1 MPPRRPYCLALVL
14 CGLSGGRALTGAGCL
29 SNEPRLG
36 CSLLSCCGTPAV
48 GAHAC
53 ALLQNGAAELSE
65 RGRHSRAAWDG
76 SMRLRASYASVV
88 SRSRELRP
96 ASVLQPLAIFGRCF
110 PGSSLRDVGIILNV
124 QKTRKYRWL
133 AVLLVP
139 TRKTSSTQPVSL
151 GGQKASYSIQ
161 PRGRRVLV
169 NKR

>member
-1 MPPRRPYCLALVL
+1 MLLGAVWFVC
-14 CGLSGGRALTGAGCL
+14 CGRALTGAGCL
-29 SNEPRLG
+29 STMPRLG
-36 CSLLSCCGTPAV
+36 GSCVSCCGTPAA
-48 GAHAC
+48 GARAR
-53 ALLQNGAAELSE
+53 ALLQNAALQRE
-65 RGRHSRAAWDG
+65 RQWWETRPTRRDDSI
-76 SMRLRASYASVV
+76 RLCGSYASVV

-110 PGSSLRDVGIILNV
+110 PGFGSSLRDVGIIRNV

-139 TRKTSSTQPVSL
+139 TRKTSSTKPVSL

-169 NKR
+169 NRRSS